1 MLDQNLTG
9 IFRTI
14 LNKITEDIV
23 LLIVKI
29 LIVTKVNSFL

>member
-9 IFRTI
+9 IFRAI